1 LIIVAS
7 IFKHKAWLITAGIIA
22 LAYCFI
28 EAEGKGDFY
37 IFMSASGQL
46 LRHNNI
52 YYYQYMDSYNYFYSV
67 LFALVLAPCYT
78 LPFFW
83 VKLGWLILNMCLYAH
98 LFKLLA
104 ESTPVK
110 ALNQKQARLFLF
122 CLFLFSFRFL
132 HENIHASQV
141 SILILW
147 CCVYG
152 LYCIQQDKPVKGSA
166 LLALG
171 INIKL
176 LPVVLLPYLLYRGYF
191 KAFSYTVLFYALA
204 MFLPSFIIGQEYN
217 IELIRSWL
225 QLINPLQKR
234 HILDVDERSFHS
246 LTTLLSTLMVEKVPD
261 FYAMP
266 LKRNIADVSLAALS
280 QIILITRAMLVLL
293 TLYFVKWP
301 PFVKARSVTG
311 GLAEVSYLLLL
322 IPLIFPHQQHYAFLF
337 AVPAFAVVLYV
348 LLKEPPPGVQKP
360 VVMGLLGLIY
370 LCTNLKLLLGE
381 FNGYYEHYKILT
393 YGALLLIP
401 LLIWALRHMQ
411 KTALL
416 VPEN

>member
-1 LIIVAS
+1 MSA
-7 IFKHKAWLITAGIIA
+7 IFKHKAWPVAATIIA
-22 LAYCFI
+22 LVYCCI
-28 EAEGKGDFY
+28 EAQGYGDFY

-46 LRHNNI
+46 LKHGNI
-52 YYYQYMDSYNYFYSV
+52 YYYQYFDSYNYFYSV
-67 LFALVLAPCYT
+67 LFALVLAPFYT
-78 LPFFW
+78 LSFYW
-83 VKLGWLILNMCLYAH
+83 VKLGWLILNMGLYVH
-98 LFKLLA
+98 LLKLLA
-104 ESTPVK
+104 GSNLVK
-110 ALNQKQARLFLF
+110 ALNQKQARIFLF
-122 CLFLFSFRFL
+122 CVFLFSFRFL

-152 LYCIQQDKPVKGSA
+152 LYCIQQNKAFKGGA

-191 KAFSYTVLFYALA
+191 RAFLYTMGFYGLA
-204 MFLPSFIIGQEYN
+204 MFLPSLIIGHDYN
-217 IELIRSWL
+217 LVLIKSWL
-225 QLINPLQKR
+225 ELINPLQKR

-261 FYAMP
+261 TYALP
-266 LKRNIADVSLAALS
+266 LKRNIADVSLATLS
-280 QIILITRAMLVLL
+280 QIILATRAVLVLL
-293 TLYFVKWP
+293 TLYFLKWP
-301 PFVKARSVTG
+301 PFVKARQAISSLV
-311 GLAEVSYLLLL
+311 EISYLLLL

-337 AVPAFAVVLYV
+337 AAPAFSIVLYV
-348 LLKEPPPGVQKP
+348 LIKDPPAGAQQPLVI
-360 VVMGLLGLIY
+360 GLLSLVY

-381 FNGYYEHYKILT
+381 FNEYYEHYKLLT

-401 LLIWALRHMQ
+401 LLFWVSRRLQ
-411 KTALL
+411 KNDLL